1 LYVFKYLIMEVLNYT
16 EFRQNLAKSLD
27 RVNDDAEIVIVS
39 RSKGKNVVV
48 MDLEQYNAMTETL
61 HLVKSE
67 ANRKRLQEA
76 IDEMNNGKHLSH
88 GLIEI

>member
-1 LYVFKYLIMEVLNYT
+1 MYLIKYLIMEVLNYT

-48 MDLEQYNAMTETL
+48 MDLDEYNAISETL

-67 ANRKRLQEA
+67 ANRKRLQSA
-76 IDEMNNGKHLSH
+76 IDEMNSGKHYSH
-88 GLIEI
+88 KLIED

>member
-1 LYVFKYLIMEVLNYT
+1 MEVLNYT

-27 RVNDDAEIVIVS
+27 KVNDDAEIVIVS

-48 MDLEQYNAMTETL
+48 MDLDEYNAMTETL
-61 HLVKSE
+61 HIIKSE

-76 IDEMNNGKHLSH
+76 IDEMNNGVHHAHK
-88 GLIEI
+88 LIED

>member
-1 LYVFKYLIMEVLNYT
+1 MEVLNYT

-27 RVNDDAEIVIVS
+27 KVNDDAEIVIVS

-48 MDLEQYNAMTETL
+48 MDLEEYNAMTETL
-61 HLVKSE
+61 HIIKSE

-76 IDEMNNGKHLSH
+76 IDEMNNGVHYSH
-88 GLIEI
+88 NLIEG

>member
-1 LYVFKYLIMEVLNYT
+1 MEVLNYT

-27 RVNDDAEIVIVS
+27 KVNNDAEIVIVS

-48 MDLEQYNAMTETL
+48 MDLDEYNAMTETL
-61 HLVKSE
+61 HIIKSD

-76 IDEMNNGKHLSH
+76 IDEMNKGVHYSH
-88 GLIEI
+88 KLIEN

>member
-1 LYVFKYLIMEVLNYT
+1 MEVLNYT
-16 EFRQNLAKSLD
+16 EFRQNLAKNLD

-48 MDLEQYNAMTETL
+48 MDLDEYNSITETL

-67 ANRKRLQEA
+67 VNRKRLQSA
-76 IDEMNNGKHLSH
+76 IDEMNNGIHHSH
-88 GLIEI
+88 QLIEE